1 MIIFSILLHKNTYN
15 FLLFIFFN
23 FIVFNFI
30 KSSNIL
36 NIKFNRFNFL
46 NFDDNSNLN
55 NNTEFINLYTNSNIY
70 INFTIGSNNQ
80 IISMFLYHN
89 FYSIILAS
97 NECNYEYYFNNQFS
111 KTFKFLNKNIY
122 NTSPN
127 LKYNIIN
134 STYYSNDY
142 VTIGNKKNILLD
154 FFYVKTFK
162 NDNFKRNILGL
173 KLSSERDYKYYNY
186 YYYNSTNSS
195 IIYFPS
201 LDDVNFLIQIKN
213 KQNINSNLYTLY
225 FYKKNNFF
233 DFKGEF
239 IIGKYMHEIDKKF
252 NEKYLKQKQA
262 GYSLNTVEWIFD
274 FDEVYFG
281 NKILKDS
288 ENAKINIE
296 KGMFIG
302 TENFYYLIKNEFFNL
317 NKNNCFEVF
326 YNENNFSSFICD
338 LNVNFSNF
346 KDLKF
351 KIKSENFLF
360 IFTYKDLFTK
370 FKNKYY
376 FLIEFNHIKYKDYSG
391 WILGKI
397 FLQKYTITFNKD
409 NKYFYW
415 YSNENYKKKINL
427 LTNLSLLLNFL
438 LILILII
445 LIYFIINKLY
455 ANSRRKKIYELDE
468 DLEYKFKQ

>member
-1 MIIFSILLHKNTYN
+1 
-15 FLLFIFFN
+15 
-23 FIVFNFI
+23 
-30 KSSNIL
+30 
-36 NIKFNRFNFL
+36 
-46 NFDDNSNLN
+46 
-55 NNTEFINLYTNSNIY
+55 
-70 INFTIGSNNQ
+70 
-80 IISMFLYHN
+80 MFLYHN

-97 NECNYEYYFNNQFS
+97 NECNYEYYFNNKIS

-154 FFYVKTFK
+154 FFYVKAFK

-173 KLSSERDYKYYNY
+173 KLSSERDYKYFNY
-186 YYYNSTNSS
+186 HYYNSTNSS

-201 LDDVNFLIQIKN
+201 LDNVNFLIQIKN
-213 KQNINSNLYTLY
+213 KQNINSNIYTLY

-281 NKILKDS
+281 NSILKYS

-346 KDLKF
+346 KELKF

-360 IFTYKDLFTK
+360 IFTYKDLFAK

-397 FLQKYTITFNKD
+397 FLQKYQITFNQDSKMI
-409 NKYFYW
+409 YW
-415 YSNENYKKKINL
+415 YEGYVNFDNNNINKINKV
-427 LTNLSLLLNFL
+427 NIVLNIFF
-438 LILILII
+438 ILII
-445 LIYFIINKLY
+445 IIMAFIIYKIIKNLPRKKRINELDSEYEYKEYNDSNKDKNDNNIKIELKKNKL
-455 ANSRRKKIYELDE
+455 IL
-468 DLEYKFKQ
+468 

>member
-1 MIIFSILLHKNTYN
+1 MIFFPILIYKNSYN
-15 FLLFIFFN
+15 FLLFIFYN
-23 FIVFNFI
+23 NIIFNFI
-30 KSSNIL
+30 KSSNII
-36 NIKFNRFNFL
+36 NIKFNRFNFK
-46 NFDDNSNLN
+46 NFDDINLN
-55 NNTEFINLYTNSNIY
+55 NNTEFIHLYTNSNIY

-80 IISMFLYHN
+80 IIPMFIYHN
-89 FYSIILAS
+89 VYSIFLAS
-97 NECNYEYYFNNQFS
+97 NESNFEYYFNNQNS
-111 KTFKFLNKNIY
+111 KTFKFINENVY
-122 NTSPN
+122 NSSPN

-142 VTIGNKKNILLD
+142 IEFGNKKNILLD

-162 NDNFKRNILGL
+162 NENFKRNIIGL

-195 IIYFPS
+195 IVYFPS
-201 LDDVNFLIQIKN
+201 LDNVNFLIQIKN
-213 KQNINSNLYTLY
+213 KQNVNSNIYSLY
-225 FYKKNNFF
+225 FYQKNNFF

-239 IIGKYMHEIDKKF
+239 IIGKYMHEINKKF

-281 NKILKDS
+281 NSILKDS

-302 TENFYYLIKNEFFNL
+302 TENFYYMIKNDFFNL
-317 NKNNCFEVF
+317 NKNNCFEIF

-338 LNVNFSNF
+338 LNVNFTNF

-360 IFTYKDLFTK
+360 IFTYKDLFAK

-409 NKYFYW
+409 NKFFYW
-415 YSNENYKKKINL
+415 YSNENYEKKINYL
-427 LTNLSLLLNFL
+427 NFSLLLNFL

-455 ANSRRKKIYELDE
+455 ANSRRKKIYELDD
-468 DLEYKFKQ
+468 DLEYKFKK